1 MEEMKNKL
9 FAIIATIIS
18 KIPDMILPQ
27 TVIDWR
33 DKYLPGALTAGEI
46 GRQKGAAK
54 LRKQYDTL
62 EMNTYAG
69 GVTAALAAKQ
79 EKEDAMSGRRSGSAS
94 VYGDFAGN
102 EAFSGLGAGGLA
114 LKGFKAS
121 RGGPDPTA
129 AAAQALR
136 LQNIARILSG
146 GNNYGTMD
154 GDTWD
159 PMSGSGMVGAG
170 ERIGIAAKEAKAKK
184 DRQRVEM
191 QRRGALIGKEDMYEG
206 WQGWMP
212 HEIKIRDALLGNV
225 DQNLT
230 KTAAKIQKDGTWL
243 TKLWGNITS
252 RSTPHMNVK
261 IVDTLEDPPFVRIAR
276 GRDAAGMTN
285 DSPPITIVNA
295 PQTIDARQS
304 TSNNSSQILA
314 GVNDPFGDMIP
325 GALGG

>member
-1 MEEMKNKL
+1 
-9 FAIIATIIS
+9 
-18 KIPDMILPQ
+18 
-27 TVIDWR
+27 
-33 DKYLPGALTAGEI
+33 
-46 GRQKGAAK
+46 
-54 LRKQYDTL
+54 
-62 EMNTYAG
+62 
-69 GVTAALAAKQ
+69 
-79 EKEDAMSGRRSGSAS
+79 
-94 VYGDFAGN
+94 
-102 EAFSGLGAGGLA
+102 
-114 LKGFKAS
+114 
-121 RGGPDPTA
+121 
-129 AAAQALR
+129 
-136 LQNIARILSG
+136 
-146 GNNYGTMD
+146 MD
-154 GDTWD
+154 GDDSD
-159 PMSGSGMVGAG
+159 PNSGSGIATAAGRIVKNMKIEKLRQQRAG
-170 ERIGIAAKEAKAKK
+170 EK
-184 DRQRVEM
+184 DS
-191 QRRGALIGKEDMYEG
+191 DYHEG

-276 GRDAAGMTN
+276 GRDAAIGATKSVVFMDPGAGMTN